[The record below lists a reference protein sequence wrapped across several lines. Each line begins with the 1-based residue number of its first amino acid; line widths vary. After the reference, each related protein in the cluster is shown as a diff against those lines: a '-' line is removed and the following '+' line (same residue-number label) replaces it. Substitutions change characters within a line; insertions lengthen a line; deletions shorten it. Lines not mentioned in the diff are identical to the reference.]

1 MKQWL
6 FDRIIVEKFNNVFG
20 FIVLTSI
27 CVLSAFAIAFMGVKG
42 GVVVLAAIIG
52 IPITLYSIAN
62 NRFGFLLIMGFSTF
76 MSFISRLT
84 SANIPFGVGVDLIF
98 TLMFFWIILEQIFS
112 TDPGKG
118 DDFSLK
124 NPVSIIL
131 FVWTGYLL
139 LQAFNP
145 AGTPAGWL
153 FGLRN
158 ILRVIVVYV
167 VAQRVFNSLK
177 SIHLFATFFLS
188 LGLLVALYGIYQ
200 EFVGLPGYD
209 LKWATATDERI
220 NLLFIQGKWRKW
232 SFLSDPAIFGLFMSF
247 CSIVSFMLALGPF
260 KWSKRIYFAVAGMFM
275 LLAMFF
281 SGTRTA
287 YVMIPVAV
295 ILYVLLNI
303 TKVKTL
309 VFACVSVILF
319 LIVYFGPFYS
329 KPIVRFRSAFNPTED
344 ASMNLRDYNRQRI
357 QPYIHA
363 HPIGGGLTTSGVYGE
378 RFSPSHPL
386 AGFPPDSGFMKTLLE
401 VGWIGLLL
409 ELAMYAIILA
419 VGINNYYNSRDPI
432 IKAYYAA
439 YIVSFFALTIALYA
453 KENIEQ
459 FPLNLILYGIFVLMY
474 KMKQFDIYL
483 VQKTN
488 QSK

>member
-6 FDRIIVEKFNNVFG
+6 FNRIIVEKFNNVFG
-20 FIVLTSI
+20 FIVLTTL
-27 CVLSAFAIAFMGVKG
+27 CVLSAFAIALMGVKG
-42 GVVVLAAIIG
+42 GLVVLVAIIG
-52 IPITLYSIAN
+52 IPVTLYSIAN

-84 SANIPFGVGVDLIF
+84 SANIPYGVGIDLIIM
-98 TLMFFWIILEQIFS
+98 LMFFWIILEQIFS
-112 TDPGKG
+112 NDPGKA
-118 DDFSLK
+118 DDFSFK
-124 NPVSIIL
+124 NPISIVL
-131 FVWTGYLL
+131 LVLTGYLL

-153 FGLRN
+153 VGLRD
-158 ILRVIVVYV
+158 ILRVVIVFI
-167 VAQRVFNSLK
+167 VAQRVFNSLRAV
-177 SIHLFATFFLS
+177 HTFTMFFLS
-188 LGLLVALYGIYQ
+188 LGLLVAIYGIYQ

-247 CSIVSFMLALGPF
+247 CGIVSFMLALGPF
-260 KWSKRIYFAVAGMFM
+260 SWGKRIYFVVAGLLM

-309 VFACVSVILF
+309 VFACVTVILF
-319 LIVYFGPFYS
+319 LIIYFGPFYS
-329 KPIVRFRSAFNPTED
+329 KPIMRFRSAFNPAED

-357 QPYIHA
+357 QPYIYA
-363 HPIGGGLTTSGVYGE
+363 HPIGGGLATSGVFGE
-378 RFSPSHPL
+378 RFSPGHPL

-401 VGWIGLLL
+401 TGWIGLLI
-409 ELAMYAIILA
+409 ELALYFTILA
-419 VGINNYYNSRDPI
+419 VGITNYYNSRDPI

-439 YIVSFFALTIALYA
+439 FIVSFFALTIALYA

>member
-6 FDRIIVEKFNNVFG
+6 FDRIVVEKFNNAFG
-20 FIVLTSI
+20 FIVLALLCI
-27 CVLSAFAIAFMGVKG
+27 ASALAIALLGVKG

-52 IPITLYSIAN
+52 IPITLYSVAN
-62 NRFGFLLIMGFSTF
+62 NRFGFLMIMGFSTF
-76 MSFISRLT
+76 MSFVTRIA
-84 SANIPFGVGVDLIF
+84 SANVPFGVGIDFILG
-98 TLMFFWIILEQIFS
+98 LMFFGILLEQIFS
-112 TDPGKG
+112 TNPMKGK
-118 DDFSLK
+118 DFSLT
-124 NPVSIIL
+124 NPISIAL

-153 FGLRN
+153 FGLRDV
-158 ILRVIVVYV
+158 LRVIIVFII
-167 VAQRVFNSLK
+167 AQRVFD
-177 SIHLFATFFLS
+177 SIRSVHTFAMFFLS
-188 LGLLVALYGIYQ
+188 LGLFVALYGIYQ
-200 EFVGLPGYD
+200 EFAGLPGFD

-247 CSIVSFMLALGPF
+247 CSIISFMLALGPF
-260 KWSKRIYFAVAGMFM
+260 SWSKRIYFIFAGFLM

-295 ILYVLLNI
+295 ILYVLINI

-309 VFACVSVILF
+309 VFAAVSVVLF
-319 LIVYFGPFYS
+319 VVVYFGPFYS

-401 VGWIGLLL
+401 TGWIGLFI
-409 ELAMYAIILA
+409 ELGVYFVILA
-419 VGINNYYNSRDPI
+419 VGISSYYNTRDPV

-439 YIVSFFALTIALYA
+439 FIVSFFALTIALYA

-474 KMKQFDIYL
+474 KLKQFDINL

-488 QSK
+488 QS